1 MSSDDELNGLDNR
14 PRRSLASP
22 VPPSAGG
29 GGPESPKFDNID
41 DLDKIGSANETT
53 LMTPNDVANSDERVK
68 QVLYSDV
75 RSPYFENGANS
86 T

>member
-1 MSSDDELNGLDNR
+1 MSSDEELNDLDNR
-14 PRRSLASP
+14 PRRSLTSP

-29 GGPESPKFDNID
+29 GGPESPKFDNIND
-41 DLDKIGSANETT
+41 PDKIGSVNEVT
-53 LMTPNDVANSDERVK
+53 LTTPNEVANSDERVK

-86 T
+86 M